1 MIRKGIMAKA
11 ARALISVSDKTGV
24 EDFARGLVAMGV
36 EIIST
41 GGTARILNAA
51 GIPVRQVS
59 ELTGFPE
66 ILGGRVK
73 TLHPKIHG
81 GILAVRNS
89 IDQAKEVKKHGIP
102 LIDLVAVNLYPFEET
117 VSKSGVTVPE
127 AIEQIDIG
135 GVCLIRAA
143 AKNWKDV
150 IVVTSTAD
158 YGPVLKGLSDGG
170 GSLSDEKRLELAARG
185 FEHTAA
191 YDTAIS
197 AYLKKQI

>member
-1 MIRKGIMAKA
+1 MKGKGTMAKV
-11 ARALISVSDKTGV
+11 ARALVSVSDKTGV
-24 EDFARGLVAMGV
+24 EEFARGLAAMGV

-41 GGTARILNAA
+41 GGTARALEQA
-51 GIPVRQVS
+51 GIPAKQVS
-59 ELTGFPE
+59 EITGFPE

-81 GILAVRNS
+81 GILAVRDS
-89 IDQAKEVKKHGIP
+89 VDQAKEVKKHGIP

-117 VSKSGVTVPE
+117 VSKAGVTVPE

-150 IVVTSTAD
+150 IVITSPAD
-158 YGPVLKGLSDGG
+158 YGPVLKGLREGN

-191 YDTAIS
+191 YDVAIS
-197 AYLKKQI
+197 AYLKRQV

>member
-1 MIRKGIMAKA
+1 MAKA